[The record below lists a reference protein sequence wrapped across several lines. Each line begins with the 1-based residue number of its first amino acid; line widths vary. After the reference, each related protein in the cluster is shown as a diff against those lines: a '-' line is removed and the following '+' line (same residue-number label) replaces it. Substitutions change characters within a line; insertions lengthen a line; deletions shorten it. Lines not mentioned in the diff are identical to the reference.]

1 MNRLLKIVLWIIGS
15 LTGLATLLLLS
26 IWIYS
31 GNTPEG
37 GTQIAKKGWATIGG
51 IQQGYFIRGEN
62 EQNPV
67 ILFLHRVVRN

>member
-37 GTQIAKKGWATIGG
+37 GTQIAKRVGLLSVASNKD
-51 IQQGYFIRGEN
+51 
-62 EQNPV
+62 
-67 ILFLHRVVRN
+67 ILFEVKTNKIQ